1 MAELN
6 WGSGFRY
13 LQDGIPVYNLQ
24 GINERFGLDASTFGL
39 NANADGGL
47 FNLGI
52 SYNNNADLDG
62 NGLGSFQQ
70 DIAQNRYF
78 TVTVSEIKDK
88 NGKPITFHTG
98 GAFHDFLPVKSMS
111 LSYTSYENLSVPL
124 ASLAGVP
131 ILSKKRLSIIKIS
144 CYDTDDDIIEKA
156 VQRWEQR
163 CFPYG
168 KYVAYMD
175 EVAAEFQYKSY
186 DVKGNLVFVKTLYVI
201 PSDDVNVNR
210 DYDSNAEKLVHFS
223 LAAVGEPGVSAN
235 LNAYKGFNDT
245 FEKAPEPAG
254 SETSSKSTYDQGI
267 PLPPLNYPPVENTTA
282 TSEYDL
288 YDSVVGRAINDRV
301 NGTTTVDLD

>member
-1 MAELN
+1 MTELN
-6 WGSGFRY
+6 WGNGWRY
-13 LQDGIPVYNLQ
+13 RQDENLVYNLE
-24 GINERFGLDASTFGL
+24 GVLESFGLDASTFGL
-39 NANADGGL
+39 SAS
-47 FNLGI
+47 LG
-52 SYNNNADLDG
+52 SNNTNSDLDG
-62 NGLGSFQQ
+62 NSLGSFQQ

-98 GAFHDFLPVKSMS
+98 GAFHDFLPVKSMA

-131 ILSKKRLSIIKIS
+131 LLSKKRLSIIKLA

-186 DVKGNLVFVKTLYVI
+186 DVKGKLVFVKTLYVI
-201 PSDDVNVNR
+201 PSDDVSVNR
-210 DYDSNAEKLVHFS
+210 DYDSNAEKLVTFG

-235 LNAYKGFNDT
+235 LNEYKGFRDT
-245 FEKAPEPAG
+245 FEAAPVLSTQAAPA
-254 SETSSKSTYDQGI
+254 
-267 PLPPLNYPPVENTTA
+267 LPPINYEPVSNTTIA
-282 TSEYDL
+282 PAQILPGEDYNSL
-288 YDSVVGRAINDRV
+288 A
-301 NGTTTVDLD
+301 